1 MILKNWRKLRSAVPR
16 LHIVFWK
23 MDYESGVTK
32 KTEFFAICNLLLEL
46 QKPPAPVAL
55 QNKKVVVFH
64 SRSKNDGIMVIF
76 GSGAESR
83 PAWTRMVA
91 VVYGSEG
98 GELGFPSAAQ

>member
-1 MILKNWRKLRSAVPR
+1 MSIPRKKLYDP
-16 LHIVFWK
+16 K
-23 MDYESGVTK
+23 
-32 KTEFFAICNLLLEL
+32 FFSE
-46 QKPPAPVAL
+46 
-55 QNKKVVVFH
+55 NKKSSTFH
-64 SRSKNDGIMVIF
+64 FRSKNDGIMVIL

>member
-1 MILKNWRKLRSAVPR
+1 MWECRNGSKKVDIFEKLLDFHRRKCQFLEKNCT
-16 LHIVFWK
+16 I
-23 MDYESGVTK
+23 
-32 KTEFFAICNLLLEL
+32 
-46 QKPPAPVAL
+46 QKSNSE
-55 QNKKVVVFH
+55 NKKSTSFH
-64 SRSKNDGIMVIF
+64 SRSKNDEIMVIF